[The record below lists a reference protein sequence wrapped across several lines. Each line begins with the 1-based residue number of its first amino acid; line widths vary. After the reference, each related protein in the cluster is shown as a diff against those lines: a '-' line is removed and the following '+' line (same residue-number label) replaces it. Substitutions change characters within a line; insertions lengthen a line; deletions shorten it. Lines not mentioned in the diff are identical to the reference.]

1 MDLSKCLFGNVDA
14 DEHANKRL
22 VKKIKVLSARRNHMA
37 PEVSEK
43 QHLVWEKPQRWSHAP
58 L

>member
-1 MDLSKCLFGNVDA
+1 MDLSECLFSNVA
-14 DEHANKRL
+14 AGEHANKHL
-22 VKKIKVLSARRNHMA
+22 VKKIKVLSARRTHMA

-43 QHLVWEKPQRWSHAP
+43 QHLVWKKPQQWSMAP